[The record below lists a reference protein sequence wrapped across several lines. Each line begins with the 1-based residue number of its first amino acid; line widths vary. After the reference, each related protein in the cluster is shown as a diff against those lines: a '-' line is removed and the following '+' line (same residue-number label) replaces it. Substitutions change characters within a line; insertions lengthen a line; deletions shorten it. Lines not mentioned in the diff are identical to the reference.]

1 MTTDILNP
9 EEIKSFF
16 QNFLVQYQRE
26 VENNF
31 TKGQKQLVLYNNLP
45 AKIELLFDREKKYC
59 IVLLSKNKKSE
70 FSMEDHFQDVLMVIA
85 TANSKKYEYGE
96 KGSFLYLF
104 QLNAK
109 RFMDWEV
116 QRFVRD
122 FINYEVTKNNR

>member
-1 MTTDILNP
+1 MTADTLNP
-9 EEIKSFF
+9 EEIKTFF
-16 QNFLVQYQRE
+16 QNFLVQYQQE

-31 TKGQKQLVLYNNLP
+31 TKGQKQLILYNNLP
-45 AKIELLFDREKKYC
+45 AKIELLFDKEKRYC

-70 FSMEDHFQDVLMVIA
+70 FSMEDHFQDVLMVVA

-109 RFMDWEV
+109 RFADWEV

-122 FINYEVTKNNR
+122 FINYEVTKNNK

>member
-1 MTTDILNP
+1 MTADTLNP
-9 EEIKSFF
+9 EEIKTFF
-16 QNFLVQYQRE
+16 QNFLVQYQQE

-31 TKGQKQLVLYNNLP
+31 TKGQKQLILYNNLP
-45 AKIELLFDREKKYC
+45 AKIELLFDKEKRYC

-70 FSMEDHFQDVLMVIA
+70 FSMEDHFQDVLMVVA

-109 RFMDWEV
+109 RFVDWEV

-122 FINYEVTKNNR
+122 FINYEVTKNNK